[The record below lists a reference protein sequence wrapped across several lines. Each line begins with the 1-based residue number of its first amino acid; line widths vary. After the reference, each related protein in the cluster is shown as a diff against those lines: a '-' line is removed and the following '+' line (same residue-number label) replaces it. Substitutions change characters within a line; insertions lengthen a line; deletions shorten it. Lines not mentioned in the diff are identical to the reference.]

1 MNVSRVRPGVAQV
14 FYVATPGCFAEG
26 LMRSNKRDLLAIIMV
41 VLLVLLSFGAGFLV
55 NELVETQLG
64 RGSNRDFEDEFVVFW
79 EAWDLVDENFIGE
92 LPSGQDVTY
101 GAARG
106 SLQVLEDPYTIFVEP
121 VARDEERER
130 LRGNFGGVGVEL
142 SRNDDGVFVLV
153 PIPGNPAEEAGILSG
168 DILLAVDGHEL
179 TSETT
184 VQEVA
189 ELVRGEQGTEVVLTV
204 LHQDSDQPSDV
215 TITRATILM
224 PSVTYRILPEDETIG
239 FIRLSRFTGE
249 SGKEIEEAVVKLRQD
264 GAEHL
269 ILDLRQNGGGL
280 RDAAVDVSDH
290 FLDGGTVVYQ
300 ANKDGDEQEYTASK
314 GELAE
319 GMTVVVLID
328 EGTASAAEI
337 VAGALKD
344 RERATLVG
352 LPSFGKGSVQLV
364 FDLSDGSSVHVT
376 SARWLTPNRSQLDQQ
391 GLQPDIVVELTQE
404 AIDSGRDQ
412 ALEQAVAFIKQ
423 QG

>member
-1 MNVSRVRPGVAQV
+1 LAG
-14 FYVATPGCFAEG
+14 PGCFAEG
-26 LMRSNKRDLLAIIMV
+26 PMRSNKRDLLAIVMV

-55 NELVETQLG
+55 NELVETRLG
-64 RGSNRDFEDEFVVFW
+64 RSSNSDFDDEFAVFW
-79 EAWDLVDENFIGE
+79 EAWDRVDENFIGE
-92 LPSGQDVTY
+92 MPSGQEVTY

-106 SLQVLEDPYTIFVEP
+106 SLSVLEDPYTIFVEP
-121 VARDEERER
+121 IAREEERQR
-130 LRGNFGGVGVEL
+130 LRGNFGGVGIEL
-142 SRNDDGVFVLV
+142 TRDEDGVFILE

-168 DILLAVDGHEL
+168 DILLAVDGQEL
-179 TSETT
+179 TPETT

-189 ELVRGEQGTEVVLTV
+189 ELVRGEQGTEVILTV
-204 LHQDSDQPSDV
+204 LHRDSEQPSDV

-224 PSVTYRILPEDETIG
+224 PSVTYRLLPEDETIG
-239 FIRLSRFTGE
+239 FVRLTRFTGE
-249 SGKEIEEAVVKLRQD
+249 SGKEIEEAVVSLRED

-290 FLDGGTVVYQ
+290 FLDGGTVVFQ
-300 ANKDGDEQEYTASK
+300 ANKDGAEEEYSAAK

-344 RERATLVG
+344 RDRATLIG
-352 LPSFGKGSVQLV
+352 RPTFGKGSVQLV

-376 SARWLTPNRSQLDQQ
+376 SARWLTPNRTQLDQE

-404 AIDSGRDQ
+404 AIDSGIDEV
-412 ALEQAVAFIKQ
+412 LERAVAFISQ